1 VKDER
6 DWQVVEVKSPL
17 ISKFQ
22 LSTFSMS
29 TPTLSPDDG
38 ARQAE
43 AIFAL
48 RDRLVRDLKRAKK
61 GKVGSKVSTEEDDS
75 TA

>member
-1 VKDER
+1 
-6 DWQVVEVKSPL
+6 
-17 ISKFQ
+17 
-22 LSTFSMS
+22 MS